1 MASALVRRPLFLCG
15 GTQSS
20 GSTLISW
27 CFLQRHDMDGVLD
40 ARPDQLPQVP
50 QELRAPLAWLKFTI
64 ASFRFSEVQEHLQT
78 EGWDVRPL
86 LVVRDVRA
94 VFNSLLRKEYGRNGI
109 TSDDPPIRLRLT
121 RFLEDW
127 KLFRQRGWPMICY
140 ERFVA
145 QPELLRETCQ
155 SMGLPWDDPMMS
167 WTKPVEQIA
176 DPNFGSPT
184 FISSRAKSL
193 QETLNPSLAALDT
206 QYVPLEDLQ
215 WMEKYFAEFNQVMG
229 YPAHADRNQQP
240 VSGRA
245 VPRVENTRFYER
257 ISKNL
262 ARTQQALAAAL
273 NHYQSGRLLQAES
286 LCRQVLN
293 NMPNNLDAL
302 RLLAQVAQLRGNVE
316 LSRLVQQV
324 DSTIPKTAA
333 HLAAFGRVYI
343 HLGQTDMA
351 ANAYRQALALRPDLM
366 SIRQELSA
374 LLRQTTARQDSRPFL
389 QRDSA

>member
-1 MASALVRRPLFLCG
+1 MASALVRRPLYLCG

-27 CFLQRHDMDGVLD
+27 CFLQRDDTDGVLD

-64 ASFRFSEVQEHLQT
+64 ASFRFSEVQAHLET

-127 KLFRQRGWPMICY
+127 KIFRQRGWPIICY

-145 QPELLRETCQ
+145 QPDLLRETCQ
-155 SMGLPWDDPMMS
+155 SLGLPWDQAMIN

-184 FISSRAKSL
+184 FISSRKGSL
-193 QETLNPSLAALDT
+193 LQTLNSSLAALDT
-206 QYVPLEDLQ
+206 QHVPLEDLQ
-215 WMEKYFAEFNQVMG
+215 WMETTFADFNEVIG
-229 YPAHADRNQQP
+229 YPAHVDRSQQA

-262 ARTQQALAAAL
+262 ARTQQALAAAQ
-273 NHYQSGRLLQAES
+273 NHYQSGRPLQAES

-293 NMPNNLDAL
+293 NVPDNLDAL
-302 RLLAQVAQLRGNVE
+302 RLLARVAQLRGDLE
-316 LSRLVQQV
+316 LSRLVQQL
-324 DSTIPKTAA
+324 DDAAPRTASR
-333 HLAAFGRVYI
+333 LAAFGRVYL
-343 HLGQTDMA
+343 HLGQTEMA
-351 ANAYRQALALRPDLM
+351 ANAFRQALALRPDLM
-366 SIRQELSA
+366 EIRQELSN
-374 LLRQTTARQDSRPFL
+374 LLKQTSGRHDPRPL